1 MKKIFKKFEEQV
13 LLFVSFLFFVTL
25 VAVGLWTAR
34 ELAVSISGA
43 ITTPAGGETVQS
55 FDIKGFEE
63 LNLR

>member
-1 MKKIFKKFEEQV
+1 MKKIFKKFEEQI
-13 LLFVSFLFFVTL
+13 LMSISFLFFLAL
-25 VAVGLWTAR
+25 VAIGLWTAR

-43 ITTPAGGETVQS
+43 ITIPAGGETVQS